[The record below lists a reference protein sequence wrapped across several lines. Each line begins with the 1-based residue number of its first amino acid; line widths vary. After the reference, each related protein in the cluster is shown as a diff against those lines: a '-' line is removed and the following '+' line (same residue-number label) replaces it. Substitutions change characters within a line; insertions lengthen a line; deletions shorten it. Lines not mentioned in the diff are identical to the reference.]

1 MEIRVRVDDQ
11 FSKQL
16 QDTLGTKKTTEIAKA
31 ALTLLNWAATQKSK
45 GRLILSG
52 DENGENLHE
61 LALPIL
67 DGIQRTKPAPAE
79 IKVTLKAED
88 KDAATPWQAQ
98 EAGAVKPRAGG
109 SDAKQVVEFYY
120 TPPKAPTEKL

>member
-31 ALTLLNWAATQKSK
+31 ALTLLNWAATQKTK
-45 GRLILSG
+45 GRIILSG

-67 DGIQRTKPAPAE
+67 DGVKRTKSIVVGKEATEHFSEGQGQNPTGLVRPAAE
-79 IKVTLKAED
+79 AD
-88 KDAATPWQAQ
+88 
-98 EAGAVKPRAGG
+98 R
-109 SDAKQVVEFYY
+109 KQVTVFYHSPQTKPSG
-120 TPPKAPTEKL
+120 TP